1 MVADPAYQQITHLRT
16 EALEAAVLQPTTAW
30 PAPTPG

>member
-16 EALEAAVLQPTTAW
+16 EALSAAVLQPTS
-30 PAPTPG
+30 PGLS

>member
-16 EALEAAVLQPTTAW
+16 EALDAAVLQPTVTR
-30 PAPTPG
+30 G